1 MAGAHADISK
11 HIKVYLIVFAALAV
25 GTIIT
30 VAAARVDFG
39 GHVNVMVALAIAAA
53 KATLV
58 AAIFMHLKWEKST
71 WIWYSLGLC
80 AIFFVFLMA
89 LPTLTTHDTPALT
102 ENRTWD
108 VTVGA
113 VEPEQKG
120 ETHVPGH

>member
-11 HIKVYLIVFAALAV
+11 HIKVYLIVFAALAA

-39 GHVNVMVALAIAAA
+39 GHVNVMVALAIAAV

-58 AAIFMHLKWEKST
+58 AAIFMHLKWEKSM

-80 AIFFVFLMA
+80 AIFFAFLMA

-108 VTVGA
+108 VTANA
-113 VEPEQKG
+113 VEPEPKG

>member
-11 HIKVYLIVFAALAV
+11 HIKVYLLVFAALAV

-39 GHVNVMVALAIAAA
+39 GYVNVLVALAIATV

-58 AAIFMHLKWEKST
+58 AAIFMHLKWEKSM

-80 AIFFVFLMA
+80 AIFFVFLMS
-89 LPTLTTHDTPALT
+89 LPVLTTHDTPALT

-108 VTVGA
+108 VTAGS
-113 VEPEQKG
+113 VEPEPKG